1 MDSLIISGI
10 RIYFPKPGERLP
22 VPPDNMR
29 NFAVKG
35 TVGER
40 CCLWHICAKI
50 GMFSRFL
57 NMNILERPLWKQSG
71 RESKTGDRV
80 RVRKGPK
87 APFFYSPFSFLISA
101 LSSAIWSIIARIA
114 SW

>member
-40 CCLWHICAKI
+40 CCL
-50 GMFSRFL
+50 L
-57 NMNILERPLWKQSG
+57 VYL
-71 RESKTGDRV
+71 
-80 RVRKGPK
+80 RKN
-87 APFFYSPFSFLISA
+87 
-101 LSSAIWSIIARIA
+101 
-114 SW
+114 